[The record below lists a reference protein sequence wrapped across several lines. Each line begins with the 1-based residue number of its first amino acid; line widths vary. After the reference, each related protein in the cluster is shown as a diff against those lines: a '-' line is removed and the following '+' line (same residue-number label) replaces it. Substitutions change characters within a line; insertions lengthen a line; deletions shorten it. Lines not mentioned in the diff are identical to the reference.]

1 VSLRAWQVL
10 ALIDANDLTAAWE
23 ILARHPQD
31 RRCALQYSRALIR
44 YVGWAVLGEEGAT
57 EEAARAELEG
67 SIAVRRVFSF
77 FFPFFF
83 LNACKDR
90 PLVEWEYLPV
100 LRPPGVPGAALTTC
114 HAMYSFAG
122 ESKRLVVESPWS
134 QFTSECQRF

>member
-1 VSLRAWQVL
+1 MSLRGCQVL

-67 SIAVRRVFSF
+67 SITVRRGF
-77 FFPFFF
+77 
-83 LNACKDR
+83 
-90 PLVEWEYLPV
+90 
-100 LRPPGVPGAALTTC
+100 
-114 HAMYSFAG
+114 
-122 ESKRLVVESPWS
+122 
-134 QFTSECQRF
+134 